1 MTPLELFQ
9 SVPKPI
15 RIIALTLFVAAVL
28 FFLYSVFFVKYEEHF
43 ADPSDRCECEAPGAR
58 VVIAGETSGTQSS
71 TAQRSTTQ
79 STTQS
84 STSQSST
91 SAAVQSGQA
100 VTPEQRAIQSALS
113 AKPCPADNLNLAD
126 MNVQR
131 ITIEYLPKS
140 IQKDQV
146 PQNINVSV
154 QTQGETQ
161 EKRYYDDCTALRM
174 AGFQPD
180 WTKSKLRAL
189 VRTDDGRVLL
199 QEMNDRFI
207 KLSGRPELT
216 EDIITK
222 CYPEYVDV

>member
-9 SVPKPI
+9 SVPKSI

-28 FFLYSVFFVKYEEHF
+28 FFLYSVFFVKYENF
-43 ADPSDRCECEAPGAR
+43 VDQSDRCECEAPGAR
-58 VVIAGETSGTQSS
+58 VVIAGETAESSVQSSLPQSATQSS
-71 TAQRSTTQ
+71 TQ
-79 STTQS
+79 STTP
-84 STSQSST
+84 SST

-131 ITIEYLPKS
+131 ITIEYLPKAL
-140 IQKDQV
+140 QKDQV

-180 WTKSKLRAL
+180 WTKSKLRQL
-189 VRTDDGRVLL
+189 VRSDDGRVLL
-199 QEMNDRFI
+199 QELNDKYI
-207 KLSGRPELT
+207 KLTGRPELT
-216 EDIITK
+216 EDLIAK
-222 CYPEYVDV
+222 CYPKYVDV